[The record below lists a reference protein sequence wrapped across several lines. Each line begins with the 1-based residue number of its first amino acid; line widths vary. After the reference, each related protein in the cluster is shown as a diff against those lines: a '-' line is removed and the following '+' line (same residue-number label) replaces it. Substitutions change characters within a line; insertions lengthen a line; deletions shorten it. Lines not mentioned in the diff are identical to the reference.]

1 MLKTCCINGV
11 IEAGCDEAGRGPLA
25 GSVFAAAVIIDA
37 ELAENEQH
45 RSWLEMLNDSKQLT
59 EKERV
64 YLRPLIEKYA
74 KSWAVVEVTAEEIDQ
89 INILNA
95 SIIGMQ

>member
-64 YLRPLIEKYA
+64 
-74 KSWAVVEVTAEEIDQ
+74 
-89 INILNA
+89 
-95 SIIGMQ
+95 